1 MIGSVFL
8 MQGKKLT
15 ASLDFYT
22 WTRDSAL
29 TFKALVDAFIAG
41 NSSLQPEIQ
50 NYIYAQAQLQGVSNP
65 SGDLSDGA
73 GLGEPKFEV

>member
-1 MIGSVFL
+1 MSGDLLFMSSKTLI
-8 MQGKKLT
+8 
-15 ASLDFYT
+15 AALDFYT

-50 NYIYAQAQLQGVSNP
+50 DYIYAQAQLQAISNP
-65 SGDLSDGA
+65 SGDLSNGA